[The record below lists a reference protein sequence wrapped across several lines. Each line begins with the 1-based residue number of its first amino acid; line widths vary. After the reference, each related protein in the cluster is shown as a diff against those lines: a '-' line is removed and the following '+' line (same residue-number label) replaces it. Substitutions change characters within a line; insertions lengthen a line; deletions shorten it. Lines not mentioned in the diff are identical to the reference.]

1 MVQVKEIVVGERYEV
16 QPKNFHR
23 GVIGTV
29 TRVENGSILLKVEN
43 YDICDRGKV
52 NAEASEPTY
61 DWSPQRT
68 GCETSTASLQLLHV
82 YA

>member
-1 MVQVKEIVVGERYEV
+1 MKRRQFLEAAGALAAAGFSGWARAATEV
-16 QPKNFHR
+16 PY
-23 GVIGTV
+23 G
-29 TRVENGSILLKVEN
+29 LKP
-43 YDICDRGKV
+43 GKPYKG
-52 NAEASEPTY
+52 AASEPTY

>member
-29 TRVENGSILLKVEN
+29 TRVENGSMLLKVEN

-52 NAEASEPTY
+52 NAERLLEVN
-61 DWSPQRT
+61 
-68 GCETSTASLQLLHV
+68 TSDIKYLIDDSCFFS
-82 YA
+82 